1 QTEREKSLSEF
12 QVKQKM
18 LAQARRQAIF
28 MNCLLAQ
35 RGVEVTSGVRADN
48 QSGGFVHSD
57 NRLHAQ
63 KAWWKSIMSY
73 RSTSNCQH
81 DSMFFK
87 DVHVIILGMVIFFY
101 VHFQSL
107 YMVEGKRASFHF
119 VTGVSEYYYFL
130 SVSFALSLCRGS

>member
-1 QTEREKSLSEF
+1 QEL
-12 QVKQKM
+12 
-18 LAQARRQAIF
+18 LAQARPQAIF
-28 MNCLLAQ
+28 MHCLPAQ
-35 RGVEVTSGVRADN
+35 RGVEVTTEVMDGD
-48 QSGGFVHSD
+48 QSVVFQQAE

-63 KAWWKSIMSY
+63 KALLASLMGK
-73 RSTSNCQH
+73 RCRSNCQL
-81 DSMFFK
+81 DGMFFK
-87 DVHVIILGMVIFFY
+87 DVHVIILGMGIFFY